1 MCLSRSSDRVC
12 DGVPDCPGGEDEHF
26 SICGNRR
33 GRKLSLD
40 HQDMFRDKYDPSE
53 ASSNVFTSTR
63 NLVIIGVTATVSIFM
78 TVLASVSLF
87 IYKRKLRRGT
97 SKDFISIELTNNQ
110 L

>member
-1 MCLSRSSDRVC
+1 MSRSSDRVC
-12 DGVPDCPGGEDEHF
+12 DGAPDCAGGEDEHF
-26 SICGNRR
+26 SICGLRR

-40 HQDMFRDKYDPSE
+40 NQNLPRDKYDPSE
-53 ASSNVFTSTR
+53 ASSNVFISTK
-63 NLVIIGVTATVSIFM
+63 NLVIIGVTATAFISM
-78 TVLASVSLF
+78 TVLASLSLF